1 MLPTARMISSVGA
14 EMVVLS
20 SGAGY
25 QQMDLILIDRYSEG
39 EEQGSR
45 CGGFRKVA
53 LQLPGDPGMKAA
65 VPHLIPGSPDLPALL
80 PVTGIDTI
88 HP

>member
-1 MLPTARMISSVGA
+1 MISSVGA
-14 EMVVLS
+14 EMVLIS

-25 QQMDLILIDRYSEG
+25 QQMDLIFYRYIRRRGKARETM
-39 EEQGSR
+39 R
-45 CGGFRKVA
+45 RRVRKVP
-53 LQLPGDPGMKAA
+53 LQLPGDPGMKAE

-80 PVTGIDTI
+80 PLTGIDTI